1 MNVPLGWSIENTKSG
16 DPTVVIDGVALHS
29 RYDPVREA
37 EKLAATVPRDVAIVV
52 LGGLGLG
59 YVAEAL
65 TRSAPDRFLVVA
77 EADETLPH
85 KLMAVRDITPL
96 LENPKVSILAGGNPR
111 DIASLLSGGPVGS
124 AIHLIQWQPSVKINP
139 EWYNE
144 LKLAVVES
152 ARRRQVNSRTLDRF
166 GRLWVRNLAV
176 NVSRLHEALSLEP
189 WRESFIGIPALVLAG
204 GPSLENVLPHLRRL
218 SENHLLIAVD
228 TALPAMIRE
237 AVYPDIVAAIDPQY
251 WNTRH
256 LDRCDEN
263 SEKTLILAESATHPG
278 VFKRLK
284 GRPWLTRT
292 RFPLGTV
299 LEDAA
304 GIEGELKAGGSVA
317 TAAWD
322 LAIYLGCDPITIG
335 GLDLG
340 FPGGRTHYA
349 GSLLRE
355 RPHLFSH
362 RTRPAE
368 NDFFDML
375 HDASPHMT
383 HSASHGVLL
392 TNARMDVYAAWFA
405 ESVRDASQKSLS
417 RVGSEGRNIPG
428 LTVIDIETLLARENG
443 RIEIDRRL
451 DAIRDTAVRENSR
464 RRIQHAL
471 KLILDALAE
480 LEKQANRGKEWALRA
495 RRALDENRDPSKFL
509 QELDKIDNDILSS
522 DGRELV
528 SFLLQPL
535 IQRITSETDVG
546 GKEALELSRKLYAA
560 IGESASYHRK
570 HLGKASSSGP
580 TP

>member
-1 MNVPLGWSIENTKSG
+1 MSISPGWLIEHTKSG
-16 DPTVVIDGVALHS
+16 DLTVIVDGIVLHS
-29 RYDPVREA
+29 RFDPVREA
-37 EKLAATVPRDVAIVV
+37 EKLAATVPRNAAIVV

-65 TRSAPDRFLVVA
+65 MRSAPDRILVIA

-85 KLMAVRDITPL
+85 KLVAVRDISPL

-111 DIASLLSGGPVGS
+111 NISSLLSGGPVGS
-124 AIHLIQWQPSVKINP
+124 AIHLIQWQPSAKINP

-144 LKLAVVES
+144 LRLVVVET
-152 ARRRQVNSRTLDRF
+152 ARRRQVNSHTLDRF

-189 WRESFIGIPALVLAG
+189 WRESFASIPALVLAG
-204 GPSLENVLPHLRRL
+204 GPSLEYVLPYLRQL
-218 SENHLLIAVD
+218 SESHLLITVD
-228 TALPAMIRE
+228 TALPAVIQQ
-237 AVYPDIVAAIDPQY
+237 AIYPDIVAAIDPQY

-256 LDRCDEN
+256 LDRCGEN
-263 SEKTLILAESATHPG
+263 SDKVLILAESATHPG

-304 GIEGELKAGGSVA
+304 GIEGELNAGGSVA

-322 LAIYLGCDPITIG
+322 IAIYLGCDPITIA

-340 FPGGRTHYA
+340 FPGGQTHYA

-355 RPHLFSH
+355 RPHVFSH
-362 RTRPAE
+362 RTQPAE

-375 HDASPHMT
+375 RDASPYVT
-383 HSASHGVLL
+383 QSASHGVLL

-405 ESVRDASQKSLS
+405 ESVRDASQKNLS
-417 RVGSEGRNIPG
+417 RLGSEGRNIPG
-428 LTVIDIETLLARENG
+428 LPVIDIEAVLERRNK
-443 RIEIDRRL
+443 RSEIDRRL
-451 DAIRDTAVRENSR
+451 DAIRDTEISENSQW
-464 RRIQHAL
+464 RIQNAL
-471 KLILDALAE
+471 KHILDALAE
-480 LEKQANRGKEWALRA
+480 LEKQATRGMEWALMA
-495 RRALDENRDPSKFL
+495 RRALEENRNPSKFL
-509 QELDKIDNDILSS
+509 QELDKIDSDILSG

-528 SFLLQPL
+528 SFLFQPL
-535 IQRITSETDVG
+535 IQKITSETDVG
-546 GKEALELSRKLYAA
+546 GKKALELSQKLYSA
-560 IGESASYHRK
+560 IGESASYHRR
-570 HLGKASSSGP
+570 HLSRALSSGR
-580 TP
+580 TS